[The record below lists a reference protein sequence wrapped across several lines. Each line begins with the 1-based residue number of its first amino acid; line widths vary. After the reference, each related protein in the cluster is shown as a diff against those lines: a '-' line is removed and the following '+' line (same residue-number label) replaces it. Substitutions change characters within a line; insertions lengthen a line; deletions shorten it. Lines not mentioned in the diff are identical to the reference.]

1 MGLRVKKQR
10 VLPIGV
16 DFGSGCLK
24 IAQLAT
30 GQLGLELLAV
40 GSAELPGEQVGDPN
54 ERMQLHLSN
63 IRRILASAG
72 FRGRKAVLAL
82 PAAAV
87 ISQTVKVPF
96 GMPPIVDAAV
106 REELRGR
113 LPLPVSDAVIRH
125 FPTGAGADGLQDLHE
140 RMVVVVARRDVKAYL
155 DLARKAQLDVV
166 SVDVEMCALAEC
178 FARLMRRMAE
188 ASRTLLLLDIGAE
201 STQFVLTRGPRI
213 AFARNIDFGGRRLD
227 ARIAE
232 SMNID
237 VADAAALRRK
247 MIVGDIDVVVADEFM
262 RLLAPPIVEVSDT
275 IAECLRESEST
286 AHGPG
291 PERIVFVGGQ
301 AHDWK
306 LCEAVAEKLQLPA
319 QVGDPLVGIRRPGA
333 ENLPEG
339 IDLRHPQPSWAVAIG
354 LGLGAAA

>member
-1 MGLRVKKQR
+1 MALRVKKQR
-10 VLPIGV
+10 ILPIGV

-30 GQLGLELLAV
+30 GPLGLELLAV
-40 GSAELPGEQVGDPN
+40 GSAELSGEQAGEPN
-54 ERMQLHLSN
+54 ERMQVLLAN
-63 IRRILASAG
+63 TRRILASSG
-72 FRGRKAVLAL
+72 FRGRKAALAL

-87 ISQTVKVPF
+87 ISQIVKVPF
-96 GMPPIVDAAV
+96 GMPPVVDAAV
-106 REELRGR
+106 REELRDR

-140 RMVVVVARRDVKAYL
+140 RLAVVVSRRDVKAYL

-178 FARLMRRMAE
+178 FARLMRRAAD

-201 STQFVLTRGPRI
+201 STQLVLTRGSRI

-232 SMNID
+232 LMGVDHASAAGLRRQMIDGDMD
-237 VADAAALRRK
+237 VAATDDL
-247 MIVGDIDVVVADEFM
+247 M
-262 RLLAPPIVEVSDT
+262 RLLSPPIVEASEH
-275 IAECLRESEST
+275 ISECIKESET
-286 AHGPG
+286 IRHGPA
-291 PERIVFVGGQ
+291 PERIVFAGGQ
-301 AHDWK
+301 AHDPK
-306 LCEAVAEKLQLPA
+306 LCEAIAQRLQLPA
-319 QVGDPLVGIRRPGA
+319 EMGDPLTGIRRPEA
-333 ENLPEG
+333 EDLPEG
-339 IDLRHPQPSWAVAIG
+339 IDLRQPHPSWAVVIG